1 MKVRNALLAL
11 LLSLTL
17 TFGLAVNYTFY
28 PLIFMVLRAIFSNR
42 ESGGIAM
49 VAGGMKTKLLWALL
63 VVEPLLFLLAYS
75 LLQRRDAA
83 R

>member
-1 MKVRNALLAL
+1 MKVRNVLLAL
-11 LLSLTL
+11 LLSLTF
-17 TFGLAVNYTFY
+17 TFGLAVVYAFY
-28 PLIFMVLRAIFSNR
+28 PLISMVLHAMFSDR
-42 ESGGIAM
+42 ESGGIAI
-49 VAGGMKTKLLWALL
+49 VVGDVKTKLLWALL

>member
-1 MKVRNALLAL
+1 MKVRNVLLAL
-11 LLSLTL
+11 LLSLTF
-17 TFGLAVNYTFY
+17 TFVLVVVYAFY
-28 PLIFMVLRAIFSNR
+28 PLISMVLRAILSDR
-42 ESGGIAM
+42 ESGGIAI
-49 VAGGMKTKLLWALL
+49 VVGGVKTKLLWALL